1 MTVPPTL
8 QSAAAASAEPP
19 RPRIAFLTYSTGL
32 FDSRTHRMARSAVE
46 AGYGVVIY
54 ARWEQGLAFEEEVEG
69 FRVVR
74 APADWRFA
82 FAPTRGSARRRS
94 RAAQAAD
101 GGGSP
106 GRGASPR
113 RGRLSRLLRRLAG
126 APGLSIVAEP
136 VRQLMMFVVRPYGWA
151 VALEEVV
158 EPADVWHGMWAGSL
172 PALAR
177 FRARHGGRTIY
188 DSRDIYL
195 HARSFDRSPRL
206 IRAAFRW
213 LERRWARR
221 VDAVITVNDAYAAIL
236 ARTLGRQIAAVVRN
250 CPPRYEPP
258 SPSPDLIR
266 KRLGLPPST
275 AIVLH
280 QGNLQTDRG
289 IEEGMSAILEVTG
302 AAFVILGFGALHD
315 ELAEATRRDPWRDR
329 VFLIDAVPPSQL
341 LDWTASAD
349 VLLMAIQPTSL
360 NHRYTTPNKLW
371 EALAAGVPVV
381 ASDLPGMAEVV
392 RETGA
397 GVVCDPTSP
406 AAIAAAIRDILSR
419 LPADRADLQRRAL
432 AAAHDRYNWEVQAGA
447 LLDLYR
453 TLTGPTTTAAAPA
466 T

>member
-1 MTVPPTL
+1 VTVPPTP
-8 QSAAAASAEPP
+8 QVAAAASAQPG

-32 FDSRTHRMARSAVE
+32 FDSRTHRMARSAAE
-46 AGYGVVIY
+46 AGYAAVIY
-54 ARWEQGLAFEEEVEG
+54 ARWEPGLAFEEEVEG

-82 FAPTRGSARRRS
+82 FPLTRGAARRRLLNR
-94 RAAQAAD
+94 RAGAAPAS
-101 GGGSP
+101 GGP
-106 GRGASPR
+106 PR
-113 RGRLSRLLRRLAG
+113 RRRLSGLLRRLAR

-136 VRQLMMFVVRPYGWA
+136 VRQLVMFAIRPYGWA
-151 VALEEVV
+151 VALEDVV
-158 EPADVWHGMWAGSL
+158 EPADLWHGMWAGSL

-177 FRARHGGRTIY
+177 FRSRHGGRTIY

-206 IRAAFRW
+206 LRAAFRW
-213 LERRWARR
+213 LERRWANR

-258 SPSPDLIR
+258 RPPPDLIR
-266 KRLGLPPST
+266 ERLGLPAST

-302 AAFVILGFGALHD
+302 AALVILGFGALHD
-315 ELAEATRRDPWRDR
+315 DLAEATSRDPWRDR

-371 EALAAGVPVV
+371 EALAAGVPIV
-381 ASDLPGMAEVV
+381 ASDLPGMAEIV

-397 GVVCDPTSP
+397 GVLCDPTSP
-406 AAIAAAIRDILSR
+406 AAIAAAIREVLSKS
-419 LPADRADLQRRAL
+419 PAERGDLRRRAL

-453 TLTGPTTTAAAPA
+453 TLA
-466 T
+466 

>member
-1 MTVPPTL
+1 VTVPPIP
-8 QSAAAASAEPP
+8 QAASAVSAGSG

-54 ARWEQGLAFEEEVEG
+54 ARWEPGLPYREEVEG
-69 FRVVR
+69 LPVVR

-82 FAPTRGSARRRS
+82 FPLSRGAARRRFLARQGAGSPS
-94 RAAQAAD
+94 RA
-101 GGGSP
+101 G
-106 GRGASPR
+106 SPR
-113 RGRLSRLLRRLAG
+113 RGRLSSVLRGLAR
-126 APGLSIVAEP
+126 APGFSIVAEP
-136 VRQLMMFVVRPYGWA
+136 VRQLVLFAIRPYGWA
-151 VALEEVV
+151 VALEELV

-172 PALAR
+172 PALVRFGAR
-177 FRARHGGRTIY
+177 RGGRTIY

-206 IRAAFRW
+206 VRAGFRW

-221 VDAVITVNDAYAAIL
+221 VDAIITVNDAYAAIL

-258 SPSPDLIR
+258 SPPPDLIR
-266 KRLGLPPST
+266 RRLGLPPST
-275 AIVLH
+275 AVVLH

-289 IEEGMSAILEVTG
+289 IEQGMSAILEVPG
-302 AAFVILGFGALHD
+302 AALVLLGFGALHD
-315 ELAEATRRDPWRDR
+315 ELAEATRSDPWRDR
-329 VFLIDAVPPSQL
+329 VFLIDAVSPSQL

-349 VLLMAIQPTSL
+349 LLLMAIQPTSL

-397 GVVCDPTSP
+397 GVLCDPTSP
-406 AAIAAAIRDILSR
+406 VAIAAAIMNILSR
-419 LPADRADLQRRAL
+419 SAAEREGLRRRAL
-432 AAAHDRYNWEVQAGA
+432 AAAHDRYNWEVQAGD
-447 LLDLYR
+447 LLALYR
-453 TLTGPTTTAAAPA
+453 TLT
-466 T
+466 

>member
-1 MTVPPTL
+1 
-8 QSAAAASAEPP
+8 
-19 RPRIAFLTYSTGL
+19 
-32 FDSRTHRMARSAVE
+32 MARSAAE

-54 ARWEQGLAFEEEVEG
+54 ARWEPGLLFREEVEG
-69 FRVVR
+69 FPVVR

-82 FAPTRGSARRRS
+82 FPLTRGSARRGFLAP
-94 RAAQAAD
+94 RAAA
-101 GGGSP
+101 GPTSGGS
-106 GRGASPR
+106 SR
-113 RGRLSRLLRRLAG
+113 RGRLSGLLRRLART
-126 APGLSIVAEP
+126 PGLSILAKP
-136 VRQLMMFVVRPYGWA
+136 VRQVVMFAVRPYGWA
-151 VALEEVV
+151 VALEDVAQ
-158 EPADVWHGMWAGSL
+158 PADIWHGMWAGSL
-172 PALAR
+172 PALGR
-177 FRARHGGRTIY
+177 FQARHGGRTIY

-213 LERRWARR
+213 LERRWAGR

-236 ARTLGRQIAAVVRN
+236 AKTLGRQVAAVVRN
-250 CPPRYEPP
+250 CPPRYDPP
-258 SPSPDLIR
+258 SPRPDLIR
-266 KRLGLPPST
+266 ARLGLPAST

-289 IEEGMSAILEVTG
+289 IEEGMNAILEVPG
-302 AAFVILGFGALHD
+302 AVLVLLGFGALRD
-315 ELAEATRRDPWRDR
+315 KLAEATRREPWRDR
-329 VFLIDAVPPSQL
+329 VFLLDAVPPSQL

-349 VLLMAIQPTSL
+349 LVLMAIQPTSL

-397 GVVCDPTSP
+397 GVVCEPTSP

-419 LPADRADLQRRAL
+419 SPAEREDLRRRAL

-447 LLDLYR
+447 LLGLYR
-453 TLTGPTTTAAAPA
+453 TLG
-466 T
+466 

>member
-1 MTVPPTL
+1 MTVPPTP
-8 QSAAAASAEPP
+8 QPTPAVSAESG

-32 FDSRTHRMARSAVE
+32 FDSRTHRMARSAVD
-46 AGYGVVIY
+46 AGYAVVIY
-54 ARWEQGLAFEEEVEG
+54 ARWEPGLRFEEEVEG

-82 FAPTRGSARRRS
+82 VGLTRGAARRRL
-94 RAAQAAD
+94 RAAREAALAVGVSSTAGTSPAR
-101 GGGSP
+101 GGP
-106 GRGASPR
+106 PR
-113 RGRLSRLLRRLAG
+113 RGRLPRLLRGLAR
-126 APGLSIVAEP
+126 APGFSMVAEP
-136 VRQLMMFVVRPYGWA
+136 VRQLVMFAVRPYGWA
-151 VALEEVV
+151 VALEDLV
-158 EPADVWHGMWAGSL
+158 EPAEVWHGMWAGSL

-177 FRARHGGRTIY
+177 FRARHGGRSIY

-206 IRAAFRW
+206 IRAGFRW
-213 LERRWARR
+213 LERRWARP

-250 CPPRYEPP
+250 CPPRYEPS
-258 SPSPDLIR
+258 SPPPDLIR
-266 KRLGLPPST
+266 RRLGLPAST

-289 IEEGMSAILEVTG
+289 IEEGMSAILEVPG
-302 AAFVILGFGALHD
+302 AALVILGFGALHD
-315 ELAEATRRDPWRDR
+315 ELAEATLRDPWRDR

-349 VLLMAIQPTSL
+349 LLLMAIQPTSL

-406 AAIAAAIRDILSR
+406 AAIAVAIGHILSR
-419 LPADRADLQRRAL
+419 SPAERADLGRRAL

-447 LLDLYR
+447 LLALYR
-453 TLTGPTTTAAAPA
+453 TLA
-466 T
+466 